1 MTIKIYIIRTVDHF
15 DNNSREDFSTSSSSP
30 LLQKMKFQFNLSFPW
45 LSVGQTYSIALLY
58 ISHNP

>member
-45 LSVGQTYSIALLY
+45 LSAIGQTYSIGLL
-58 ISHNP
+58 SHNP